1 LVKVEWTERAI
12 KDIERLDKPIAQRIL
27 RKLDWFSRNFER
39 LNPEPLSGRFKGTF
53 KLRLGE
59 WRVIYTIEGET
70 AVIQFVGHRREI
82 YKV

>member
-1 LVKVEWTERAI
+1 MVKVEWTERAI